1 MKKSMSVMLVLA
13 GILSFV
19 WAAAYGADKATDDMH
34 NALGCGYD
42 LASKKEVE
50 KAADAFARAGKYA
63 EKAKNWDG
71 CIQAGYGLANA
82 KRFKDGAALFNKA
95 SAIAS
100 TEKDWRGL
108 VAAGYALASLPKDE
122 GKIDEAKKSFHAVIP
137 VALEKKNPRG
147 IIEGGKGLAAAGDKA
162 AAQKAFDEAFKMVK
176 EAKSVDGSRTL
187 MGCYESI
194 GNKDKAS
201 MCKDMVREFRRHRAE
216 LSKKVEIPPPGW
228 AAAGET
234 IAGPKEYS
242 AALQA
247 ARRGSADADIA
258 AKAEWTLQ
266 NERLEAE
273 QRIAAEQYN
282 YLYSYPYQYDWIDP
296 SWGSSWWGAA
306 GYGGG
311 PYFYG
316 SYGNWGPNYY
326 SHWGG
331 YYGRSYNYR
340 GGRWCYNY

>member
-1 MKKSMSVMLVLA
+1 MKRSMSLGLVMSGALA
-13 GILSFV
+13 LIWTIGCGSESAV
-19 WAAAYGADKATDDMH
+19 DDMH
-34 NALGCGYD
+34 NALGKGYD
-42 LASKKEVE
+42 FASKKEVE
-50 KAADAFARAGKYA
+50 NAGDAFEEAGKYA
-63 EKAKNWDG
+63 VKAGDWPG
-71 CIQAGYGLANA
+71 CVQAGYGVANA
-82 KRFKDGAALFNKA
+82 KRFKEAASFFKDA
-95 SAIAS
+95 SSIALKK
-100 TEKDWRGL
+100 KDWRGL
-108 VAAGYALASLPKDE
+108 VAAGFGLASLPKEE
-122 GKIDEAKKSFHAVIP
+122 GQIEEAKDSFGSAVA
-137 VALEKKNPRG
+137 VATEEKNPQG
-147 IIEGGKGLAAAGDKA
+147 IIAGGKGLAATGDKA
-162 AAQKAFDEAFKMVK
+162 CAGQAFNEGLKTVK
-176 EAKSVDGSRTL
+176 EAKSIEGSQAL
-187 MGCYESI
+187 MGCYDSI
-194 GNKDKAS
+194 GDKDKAS
-201 MCKDMVREFRRHRAE
+201 ICKDLVREFRRHRAE

-273 QRIAAEQYN
+273 QRIAAEQYD
-282 YLYSYPYQYDWIDP
+282 YLYAYPYQHDWIDP
-296 SWGSSWWGAA
+296 AWSSGWWGAA

-331 YYGRSYNYR
+331 YYGRSYNCR
-340 GGRWCYNY
+340 GGRWYYNY